1 MEDGIQ
7 GDENVRLCRQQA
19 MTEGGIHAGRVAL
32 VTGAGRG
39 IGAATARLLA
49 REGAAVALAARTEE
63 EIASVAHEI
72 SSRGCTALPV
82 KVNVADEGSVSE
94 CFERVRGELG
104 NVTILINNA

>member
-1 MEDGIQ
+1 MHG
-7 GDENVRLCRQQA
+7 GENVPLCRQQA

-63 EIASVAHEI
+63 EIASVAREI
-72 SSRGCTALPV
+72 SSRGGIALPCAWTWQTRTRSHPASRRCAP
-82 KVNVADEGSVSE
+82 NSATSPSS
-94 CFERVRGELG
+94 
-104 NVTILINNA
+104 